1 MSGAARRA
9 AALAVSALVAA
20 TLPAAGQ
27 EQVRIR
33 VPDDVTFDLDLA
45 ERVTAPPSRVGF
57 DHALLAPGSRLR
69 ISVRAEGLELPP
81 GGAVR
86 LSFRPLAARCGVA
99 WSGTPT
105 EAGYTP
111 VFESF
116 PLALAGGVDLEW
128 TLEPLGRFE
137 RAGAHSVTL
146 QWKLEAIPGGEAP
159 VGGVVSPR
167 LSPPPRSVAPLG
179 ERPGRRPTAP
189 GRADR
194 SPGGEPPSA
203 P

>member
-1 MSGAARRA
+1 MSGAAPRVAAGLLVSALLA
-9 AALAVSALVAA
+9 AAL
-20 TLPAAGQ
+20 PAAAQ
-27 EQVRIR
+27 ERVRIR
-33 VPDDVTFDLDLA
+33 VPDEVTFDLSLE
-45 ERVTAPPSRVGF
+45 ERAAAPPSRVSF

-69 ISVRAEGLELPP
+69 ISVRAEGLRLAA

-86 LSFRPLAARCGVA
+86 LSFRPLAARGGVT
-99 WSGTPT
+99 WSGTAT

-146 QWKLEAIPGGEAP
+146 QWKLEAVPGGEAP
-159 VGGVVSPR
+159 LGGVVSP
-167 LSPPPRSVAPLG
+167 LPPRSAAPFR
-179 ERPGRRPTAP
+179 ERPDRRPTAP